1 MKRVWKITLW
11 TTGIMGLLVV
21 TAAGLL
27 YWKLTSMDLGDI
39 RERHVLQADPGTE
52 GQEGSEGAEGSEAG
66 GGGALPPSLSS
77 AVSKA
82 DTLADKPIQSDDALD
97 AAAILLQSGLSFRE
111 MYYLLGKST
120 DTLSTEEKQH
130 IRDLL
135 LAKLKREEIE
145 SLRAITSGYGKNLVI
160 LDPNYPIEAVGVKD
174 DAERDR
180 IIYEHR
186 KKAKAAAEQSGD
198 SPQPTAAAQPN
209 AGAAPGNTPASGP
222 STTTGAAEGDAPVAS
237 SDAPAQSGS
246 QPSAP
251 TADASKPSATASAG
265 GQEPQ
270 KNEAASSTP
279 PQTSGQSG
287 QAGPATAEQ
296 LTASYHRQLQ
306 SLKSSCVQEAE
317 RMLSQIISHLDKA
330 DSVSAAGAAE
340 QDLMEQVSVAEERC
354 DRQYEQLVAQ
364 AEAEFKK
371 AKLSFAAGKTWDQE
385 YEQAKAS
392 IRNRATSQI
401 QSRM

>member
-39 RERHVLQADPGTE
+39 RERHVLQADSGTD
-52 GQEGSEGAEGSEAG
+52 GQEGSEGAEAG

-135 LAKLKREEIE
+135 LAKLEQEEIE

-160 LDPNYPIEAVGVKD
+160 LDPDYPIEAVGVKD

-186 KKAKAAAEQSGD
+186 KAKAATGQSGN
-198 SPQPTAAAQPN
+198 SSQPTAAAQPN
-209 AGAAPGNTPASGP
+209 TS
-222 STTTGAAEGDAPVAS
+222 AAEGNVPVAS
-237 SDAPAQSGS
+237 SDAPAQTGS

-251 TADASKPSATASAG
+251 TADASKPSASAPATGQKPPKNDTASTA
-265 GQEPQ
+265 
-270 KNEAASSTP
+270 P
-279 PQTSGQSG
+279 PKSPSQGG
-287 QAGPATAEQ
+287 QAGPASAEQ
-296 LTASYHRQLQ
+296 LTATYHSQLQ
-306 SLKSSCVQEAE
+306 TLKSSCVQEAE
-317 RMLSQIISHLDKA
+317 RMLGEILSHLDQA
-330 DSVSAAGAAE
+330 DGVSAAGSAE

-371 AKLSFAAGKTWDQE
+371 AKLSFAAGKSWDQE
-385 YEQAKAS
+385 YEQAKAT